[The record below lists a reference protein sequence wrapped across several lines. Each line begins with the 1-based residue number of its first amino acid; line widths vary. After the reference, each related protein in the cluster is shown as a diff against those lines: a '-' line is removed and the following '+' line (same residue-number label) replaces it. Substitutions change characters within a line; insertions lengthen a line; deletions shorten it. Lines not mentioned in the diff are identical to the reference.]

1 MMLQHKNAEDFV
13 FATRYLSELS
23 EFINHAFSALDFNW
37 ENYVTSN
44 PQLYRPSEIRSI
56 YGSPEKVNT
65 KLNWQAEKTMPV
77 VAKLMSLHEFEFL
90 KNK

>member
-1 MMLQHKNAEDFV
+1 MMLQQKNADDFV
-13 FATRYLSELS
+13 IATGYLSVMS
-23 EFINHAFSALDFNW
+23 EFINYAFSALDLNW
-37 ENYVTSN
+37 ENCVTSN

-77 VAKLMSLHEFEFL
+77 VTKLTSLNEFKFL

>member
-1 MMLQHKNAEDFV
+1 MILQQKNAEDFGI
-13 FATRYLSELS
+13 ATYLSELS
-23 EFINHAFSALDFNW
+23 EFINHAFSAVDLNW
-37 ENYVTSN
+37 ENYVTSI

-77 VAKLMSLHEFEFL
+77 LQSLCL
-90 KNK
+90 CII